1 MLNLGKGYKI
11 YEPEKLSE
19 AYEVSNEVSIMANVG
34 VEKVVDVFQHLLL
47 CTMNHCFLFWNYQYM

>member
-19 AYEVSNEVSIMANVG
+19 TYEVSNEVSIMANVG
-34 VEKVVDVFQHLLL
+34 VEAGGKDNITAIVLEI
-47 CTMNHCFLFWNYQYM
+47 NR

>member
-34 VEKVVDVFQHLLL
+34 VEKVVDV
-47 CTMNHCFLFWNYQYM
+47 TV